1 MTHDQSRQHHDHPSG
16 GNGPNESNDPSG
28 GNGAS
33 ETSTPDESA
42 AADMQPPAADEAA
55 NIEPPVGG
63 GGDRLVELEAELA
76 ETKDRMLRAM
86 ADVENMRRR
95 AARDSDEARKYAVTG
110 FARELLE
117 VADNLARALQSVP
130 DEVRASE
137 QVKPLVEGIELTQ
150 KSLAACFEHNKIT
163 RVDPVIGDRFD
174 HNRHQAM
181 FEVETVEHAPGS
193 VVQVMQQGYVIADRL
208 LRPAMVGVAK
218 KPAAAVPPAEDDDQ
232 RGQSVDT
239 NA

>member
-1 MTHDQSRQHHDHPSG
+1 MTHDHSRQHRDHPSEG
-16 GNGPNESNDPSG
+16 NDPSG
-28 GNGAS
+28 GSGAPES
-33 ETSTPDESA
+33 SAPDEGA
-42 AADMQPPAADEAA
+42 AADLQAPVADEAA
-55 NIEPPVGG
+55 NDEPPVGG
-63 GGDRLVELEAELA
+63 GDRLIELEAELA

-95 AARDSDEARKYAVTG
+95 AARDSEEARKYAVTG

-117 VADNLARALQSVP
+117 VADNLARALESVP

-150 KSLAACFEHNKIT
+150 KSLATCFEHNKIT

-181 FEVETVEHAPGS
+181 FEVETAEHAPGS
-193 VVQVMQQGYVIADRL
+193 VVQVMQKGYVIADRL

-218 KPAAAVPPAEDDDQ
+218 KPAAAVPPAEGDDQ
-232 RGQSVDT
+232 RGQNVDT

>member
-1 MTHDQSRQHHDHPSG
+1 MTHDHSRQHHDHPNG
-16 GNGPNESNDPSG
+16 GNDSSEGT
-28 GNGAS
+28 GAAENS
-33 ETSTPDESA
+33 APGESA
-42 AADMQPPAADEAA
+42 AADMQAPAADEAA
-55 NIEPPVGG
+55 NNEPPVGG
-63 GGDRLVELEAELA
+63 GGDRLIELEAELA

-86 ADVENMRRR
+86 ADVENIRRR

-150 KSLAACFEHNKIT
+150 KSLAICFEHNKIT

-181 FEVETVEHAPGS
+181 FEVETAEHAPGS

-218 KPAAAVPPAEDDDQ
+218 KPAAAAPSAEDDDQ

>member
-1 MTHDQSRQHHDHPSG
+1 MTQNQPHQHDDGSNGDNAPNE
-16 GNGPNESNDPSG
+16 GNGPSEGSGPSE
-28 GNGAS
+28 GAA
-33 ETSTPDESA
+33 P
-42 AADMQPPAADEAA
+42 DMQAPAADEAA
-55 NIEPPVGG
+55 NSEPPAGG
-63 GGDRLVELEAELA
+63 RLDELKAELA

-86 ADVENMRRR
+86 ADTENMRRR
-95 AARDSDEARKYAVTG
+95 AARDSEEARKYAVTG

-117 VADNLARALQSVP
+117 VADNLARALESVP
-130 DEVRASE
+130 DEVRESE

-150 KSLAACFEHNKIT
+150 KSLATCFEHNKIT

-181 FEVETVEHAPGS
+181 FEVETAEHAPGS
-193 VVQVMQQGYVIADRL
+193 VVQVMQKGYVIADRL

-218 KPAAAVPPAEDDDQ
+218 KPAAAVPPAEGDDQ
-232 RGQSVDT
+232 RGRNVDT